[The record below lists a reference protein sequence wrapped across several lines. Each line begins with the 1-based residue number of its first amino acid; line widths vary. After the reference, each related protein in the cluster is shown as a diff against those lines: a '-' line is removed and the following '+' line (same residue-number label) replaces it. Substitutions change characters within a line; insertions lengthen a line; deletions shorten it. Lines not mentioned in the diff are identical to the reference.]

1 MVCSRDKIVPES
13 KEHSFYLM
21 QTLRIGSS
29 ECLTFFDPGANTHLI
44 DGNIASKEGLQVI
57 SDKTSAIRVVG
68 GSEIKTE
75 RGTYRFNLGPGEKG
89 QFYEMNC
96 IGMDAVTTR
105 FQEYNL
111 EKINQE
117 FRAEYGPG
125 SEHLILPKKIGGTKV
140 HLLIGIKN
148 VLLTPVLE
156 RVLDSDSGI
165 EVYVYQPL
173 HRYLWLKQDLCRP
186 TCHIH

>member
-1 MVCSRDKIVPES
+1 M
-13 KEHSFYLM
+13 M
-21 QTLRIGSS
+21 QTLKIGSS
-29 ECLTFFDPGANTHLI
+29 TILAFLDSGSNAHLI
-44 DGNIASKEGLQVI
+44 DESIAIREGLL
-57 SDKTSAIRVVG
+57 KTSEKPTAISVVG
-68 GSEIKTE
+68 GGNIKSS
-75 RGTYRFNLGPGEKG
+75 RSSYQFNLGPGENG

-140 HLLIGIKN
+140 HLLIGTKN